1 MASGDLLSIGL
12 KAKYSFYSALVFFL
26 VANPETFKV
35 TQMALGNFVTIANGG
50 CPTPSGLFVHTIV
63 FFVALLG
70 LMMFPHDK

>member
-35 TQMALGNFVTIANGG
+35 TQMALGSFITIANGG
-50 CPTPSGLFVHTIV
+50 CPTPSGLFVHTVV

-70 LMMFPHDK
+70 LMMFPQDK